1 MVTKL
6 CKSNLFL
13 YLYMTFFTCN
23 VLADNN
29 WPVPY
34 KRYTLR
40 PKSDPY
46 CQAGVITFCPT
57 GYPDNVMPQFEDDD
71 EIEIYALKKPV
82 WEFKFGD
89 LLGKFHIMHD
99 ALGFRDVKTGLNYTM
114 EWYELFQ
121 LMNCTFAHVRNDTIQ
136 WCNQG
141 AVCIY
146 PGIEDKLWIENGTL
160 VKIATVSG
168 KIFNKFSDWV
178 MWDNRTGLFYETW
191 TVKEKASPDGKTWFD
206 PFDCASWVIRALAEF
221 GLLGAKFNQ
230 SVHLNYTKI
239 NLYSEEP
246 IYLGSTDEI
255 FNIQAND
262 SMKTIAKNI
271 YNFYK
276 KFQSQKTSIALALEI
291 LQDLVDIYVN
301 HDPFYLYYNDAYW
314 LLKLHDKIALLT
326 YEETALPKPGQTHDT
341 RMYFQRKNP

>member
-1 MVTKL
+1 M
-6 CKSNLFL
+6 
-13 YLYMTFFTCN
+13 
-23 VLADNN
+23 
-29 WPVPY
+29 
-34 KRYTLR
+34 
-40 PKSDPY
+40 
-46 CQAGVITFCPT
+46 
-57 GYPDNVMPQFEDDD
+57 
-71 EIEIYALKKPV
+71 
-82 WEFKFGD
+82 
-89 LLGKFHIMHD
+89 
-99 ALGFRDVKTGLNYTM
+99 
-114 EWYELFQ
+114 
-121 LMNCTFAHVRNDTIQ
+121 
-136 WCNQG
+136 
-141 AVCIY
+141 
-146 PGIEDKLWIENGTL
+146 
-160 VKIATVSG
+160 
-168 KIFNKFSDWV
+168 
-178 MWDNRTGLFYETW
+178 
-191 TVKEKASPDGKTWFD
+191 
-206 PFDCASWVIRALAEF
+206 IRALAEF

-314 LLKLHDKIALLT
+314 LLKLQDKIALLT
-326 YEETALPKPGQTHDT
+326 YEETALPKQGQTRDT